1 MKATLPNYR
10 QAPRKVRLVTDLIKG
25 KKVVDADTELSFL
38 VKRAAEPIQKLLKSA
53 IANAEKQGL
62 NKEDLYIK
70 SVTVNKG
77 TVLKR
82 YMPRAFGRAS
92 QILKRSSHLEIEL
105 AVKEE
110 KESKKKKVSKSKK

>member
-10 QAPRKVRLVTDLIKG
+10 QAPRKVRLVTNLIKG

>member
-110 KESKKKKVSKSKK
+110 KDSKKKKVSKSKK